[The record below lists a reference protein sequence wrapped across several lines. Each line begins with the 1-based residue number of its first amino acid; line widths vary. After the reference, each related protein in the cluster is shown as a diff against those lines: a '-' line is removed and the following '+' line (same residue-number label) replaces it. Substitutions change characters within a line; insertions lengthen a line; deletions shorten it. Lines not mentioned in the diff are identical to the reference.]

1 MRAPSAILTSNW
13 AGFYVGGH
21 AGYAWA
27 TGEYTVNDIISER
40 FTLDPGGFMGGG
52 QLGVQAQWG
61 HWVFGVEGTYSW
73 TDLDQTRPSALVPA
87 KSSTVDIRQIGTVTG
102 KLGWA
107 EDRWMIYGKGGVAFG
122 RVHTLDVNPA
132 IATTFDGRVW
142 ETGYTLGLGVDYM
155 WLPNWVVGAEF
166 DYYNFSFNR
175 SFTPAL
181 GLPGWITQSNADV
194 FAVMLRVNY
203 LFNMRW

>member
-1 MRAPSAILTSNW
+1 MRAPSAILTANW

-27 TGEYTVNDIISER
+27 NGEYALNDVITKR
-40 FTLDPGGFMGGG
+40 FTFDPGGFLGGG

-73 TDLDQTRPSALVPA
+73 ADLDQTRTSALIPGKTA
-87 KSSTVDIRQIGTVTG
+87 AVDIRHIGTITG

-107 EDRWMIYGKGGVAFG
+107 ADRWMIYGKGGVAFG
-122 RVHTLDVNPA
+122 RVHTLDINPA
-132 IATTFDGRVW
+132 IATTFDSRVW

-155 WLPNWVVGAEF
+155 LLPNWVVGAEF
-166 DYYNFSFNR
+166 DYYSFSFNR
-175 SFTPAL
+175 TFTPV
-181 GLPGWITQSNADV
+181 GVPGSITQSSADV
-194 FAVMLRVNY
+194 FAVMLRANY